1 MVSLDRYD
9 MKILH
14 ALQRDASLTLSALSD
29 AVNLSSSQC
38 SRRITRLQQ
47 EGVILG
53 YSLRL
58 DPLTLN
64 LKVTAF
70 IFLSMDKGLLVS
82 PYDAVARL
90 LARDEVVE
98 CHTITGNH
106 DYMLK
111 VVVENLAA
119 LSEFLSAVVSP
130 MDGVMDI
137 TTQVG
142 MNTLKSNGPL
152 KLDMTAVKP

>member
-1 MVSLDRYD
+1 MISLDRFD

-14 ALQRDASLTLSALSD
+14 ALQRDASLTLSVLSET
-29 AVNLSSSQC
+29 VNLSTSQC
-38 SRRITRLQQ
+38 SRRIARLQQ

-58 DPLTLN
+58 DPLALN

-70 IFLSMDKGLLVS
+70 IFLSMNKGLLVS
-82 PYDAVARL
+82 PYDAVASL
-90 LARDEVVE
+90 LTRDEVVE

-111 VVVENLAA
+111 VVVENLTA
-119 LSEFLSAVVSP
+119 LSGFLSGVVSS
-130 MDGVMDI
+130 MTGVNDI
-137 TTQVG
+137 ATQVA
-142 MNTLKSNGPL
+142 MDTLKSNGPL
-152 KLDMTAVKP
+152 KVDLARPRP